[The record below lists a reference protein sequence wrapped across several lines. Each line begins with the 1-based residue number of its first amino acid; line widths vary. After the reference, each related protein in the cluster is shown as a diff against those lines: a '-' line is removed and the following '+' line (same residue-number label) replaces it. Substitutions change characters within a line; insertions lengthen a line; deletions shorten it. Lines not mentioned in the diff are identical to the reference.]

1 MKSGFRQKLFAGP
14 AVLVSLCILAGCTQV
29 RELRERVLPSEE
41 EKSEASKPRKGTAY
55 YIHKVKWN
63 GESLSIIAK
72 WYTGSLENWKVLAKI
87 NPGIDPSLIHIGQEV
102 RIPEDLLNTR
112 KSMPESFVASFG
124 PKKAKEAPPKPT
136 EPEPAKPKEM
146 TVAPRKEVKVE
157 PPAEPAYYVHKVKWA
172 GESLSIIAAWYTG
185 SLQNWK
191 ALAKVNPKVNP
202 SRIYIGQKIRIPGEL
217 LKTREPMPQ
226 SFPADF
232 GKKKGE
238 SAPPKSE
245 TPQPSD
251 EEEPELFGPKPFPK
265 N

>member
-14 AVLVSLCILAGCTQV
+14 VVLVLLCIFTGCSQV
-29 RELRERVLPSEE
+29 RELGERVLPSEGT
-41 EKSEASKPRKGTAY
+41 KAEASKPRKGTAY
-55 YIHKVKWN
+55 FIHEVKWN

-72 WYTGSLENWKVLAKI
+72 WYTGSVENWKVLANI
-87 NPGIDPSLIHIGQEV
+87 NPGIDPGRIHIGQEV

-124 PKKAKEAPPKPT
+124 PKKVKEAPTKPT
-136 EPEPAKPKEM
+136 EPEPVKPKET
-146 TVAPRKEVKVE
+146 TVAPPKEVKVE
-157 PPAEPAYYVHKVKWA
+157 PPAGPSYYEHKVKWA

-185 SLQNWK
+185 SLENWK
-191 ALAKVNPKVNP
+191 VLAKVNPKVNP
-202 SRIYIGQKIRIPGEL
+202 SRIYIGQKIRIPGDL
-217 LKTREPMPQ
+217 LKTREPMPR

-238 SAPPKSE
+238 PPPPKPE
-245 TPQPSD
+245 TSPVST